1 MHAENDVEPAIF
13 RCSLSAFY
21 SQGIKYM
28 VTGKLI
34 ASKIHTIVNQSS
46 DISANSLRNVKY
58 CIWFYVLFN
67 IGDLDLHIFT
77 LLLFDQVVLALF
89 KSFLTFLSYQVLY
102 W

>member
-1 MHAENDVEPAIF
+1 
-13 RCSLSAFY
+13 
-21 SQGIKYM
+21 M

-46 DISANSLRNVKY
+46 DISANFYLRNVKY